1 MIKVDPPRPEVPP
14 QDTIVDMVRTAA
26 WRFARQEALVC
37 GDQRLDW
44 AAFDARINRV
54 ANDLLAHGVS
64 KGDTIAILSPNS
76 VAYAELFMGILRAGA
91 CVTPLSTMAAPDTLH
106 KMLTDCG
113 AKTLFLADQYRNL
126 VQPFLAALDIRKVA
140 LDFQAGDFDDYE
152 AALALAGCDDPM
164 IPVAMSDPFNLIYS
178 SGTTGT
184 PKIGRASCRERV

>member
-64 KGDTIAILSPNS
+64 KGDTIAILSKRVDPT
-76 VAYAELFMGILRAGA
+76 G
-91 CVTPLSTMAAPDTLH
+91 T
-106 KMLTDCG
+106 K
-113 AKTLFLADQYRNL
+113 NL
-126 VQPFLAALDIRKVA
+126 VWRQDRKSV
-140 LDFQAGDFDDYE
+140 
-152 AALALAGCDDPM
+152 
-164 IPVAMSDPFNLIYS
+164 V
-178 SGTTGT
+178 
-184 PKIGRASCRERV
+184 